1 MEKRKVLL
9 VEDDKDYRWILEQG
23 FATANDLNVLFAK
36 DGEEGLAMIEKDQPE
51 LVVLDI
57 MLPKMD
63 GMEVA
68 KKIKEKGLKPK
79 IIFLTNL
86 TDLKYIM
93 GAVESVKET
102 DYIIKSDM
110 RVPQIVQRVKERLG
124 MK

>member
-1 MEKRKVLL
+1 MEKIKVLI

-23 FATANDLNVLFAK
+23 FASAVELNVLFAK
-36 DGEEGLAMIEKDQPE
+36 DGEEGLDMIIKESPE

-68 KKIKEKGLKPK
+68 RKVKEKGLKPK
-79 IIFLTNL
+79 IVFLTNL

-93 GAVESVKET
+93 GAVEVVKET
-102 DYIIKSDM
+102 DYIIKSDI
-110 RVPQIVQRVKERLG
+110 RVPEIVERVKARLLI
-124 MK
+124 K